1 MATRKSDQ
9 LVRTRKAV
17 ATADLLE
24 AENAQARRAFEL
36 RAAGKSWWAIAE
48 ELGVTEGAAR
58 ISVDRAVT
66 MISEMVS
73 EHAKRALLVTEV
85 ARLDALQSAYWED
98 ATTWRTITETGPD
111 GEDRERREPP
121 NMRAA
126 EFVLKVIAQR
136 TKLLGLDDLSHAAV
150 TQQTVIVAGTSEE
163 YIAALRSV
171 SAPRTIEGIL
181 EGD

>member
-1 MATRKSDQ
+1 MAARKSDQ

-24 AENAQARRAFEL
+24 AEDAQARAAFEL
-36 RAAGKSWWAIAE
+36 RQAGKSWWAIAE
-48 ELGVTEGAAR
+48 ELGITEGAAR
-58 ISVDRAVT
+58 VSVDRAVR
-66 MISEMVS
+66 MVSEMVS
-73 EHAKRALLVTEV
+73 DHAKRSLLVTEIS
-85 ARLDALQSAYWED
+85 RLDALQTAYWGD
-98 ATTWRTITETGPD
+98 ATQWRTVHETGPD

-136 TKLLGLDDLSHAAV
+136 SKLLGLDDMSHAAV
-150 TQQTVIVAGTSEE
+150 SHQTVIVAGTSEE

-171 SAPRTIEGIL
+171 AEPRTIEGIV